1 MPTGGSTSLDRVN
14 FSAVTRFETLC
25 EAAEESLERSG
36 VPGASI
42 GVDHDGAEDAA
53 GFGVTSI
60 EHPLEVDAE
69 TLFQIGSITKTVT
82 GTLALQ
88 LVENGAL
95 DLDAPIRRYLPTFR
109 LADDDVAERVTT
121 RHLLTHTG
129 GWYGDYFADPSR
141 GDDALERILPELAEL
156 PQLAPL
162 GQIWSYCNSG
172 FYIAGRVIEVL
183 TGKPF
188 ESAAREL
195 VLEPLGMS
203 RSFFFPEEVLSH
215 RFAVGHRDEEGQTI
229 VARPWALAR
238 AASVAGGITS
248 NVRDLLRYARFH
260 LGQEPGPLT
269 QESISIMREPQIET
283 GDRDMAL
290 TWFLREVEGV
300 AFAEHDGGTN
310 GQMARLMLV
319 PEADFALAILTNH
332 SPAGNDV
339 LRELSRVALRLYL
352 GVEEPEPEP
361 IDLSPEQ
368 LAEYAGDYSNPWAEV
383 ELRAE
388 ERRLVG
394 QTTPKA
400 GFPTKDTPPLPPPP
414 PATLAF
420 YDTDRVFVEEGPL
433 TGTQGDFVRDGDGRI
448 AWFRSGGRLHARR
461 S

>member
-1 MPTGGSTSLDRVN
+1 M
-14 FSAVTRFETLC
+14 TRFKTLR
-25 EAAEESLERSG
+25 EAADESLERLG

-42 GVDHDGAEDAA
+42 GVEHDGAEDVA

-88 LVENGAL
+88 LVEKGEL
-95 DLDAPIRRYLPTFR
+95 DLDAPIRRYLPTLR

-172 FYIAGRVIEVL
+172 FYVAGRVIEVL

-215 RFAVGHRDEEGQTI
+215 RFAVGHRDEDGQTI

-260 LGQEPGPLT
+260 LGQDPGPLT
-269 QESISIMREPQIET
+269 RESISLMREPQIGT

-290 TWFLREVEGV
+290 TWFVREVEGV
-300 AFAEHDGGTN
+300 ALAEHDGGTN
-310 GQMARLMLV
+310 GQMARLMIA
-319 PEADFALAILTNH
+319 PEAGFALAILTNH

-361 IDLSPEQ
+361 VDLSPEQ
-368 LAEYAGDYSNPWAEV
+368 LAEYAGDYSNPWSDV

-388 ERRLVG
+388 ERRLVA

-433 TGTQGDFVRDGDGRI
+433 TGTQSDFVRDDDGRI

-461 S
+461 SGVR

>member
-1 MPTGGSTSLDRVN
+1 
-14 FSAVTRFETLC
+14 VTPFETLC
-25 EAAEESLERSG
+25 EAAGESLERLG

-42 GVDHDGAEDAA
+42 GVEHDGAEDAA

-88 LVENGAL
+88 LVEKGVL
-95 DLDAPIRRYLPTFR
+95 DLDAPIRRYLPALR
-109 LADDDVAERVTT
+109 LGDDDVAERVTT

-129 GWYGDYFADPSR
+129 GWFGDYFADPSR

-162 GQIWSYCNSG
+162 GQVWSYCNSG
-172 FYIAGRVIEVL
+172 FYVAGRVIEVL

-215 RFAVGHRDEEGQTI
+215 RFAVGHRDEDGQTI

-238 AASVAGGITS
+238 AAGVAGGIAS
-248 NVRDLLRYARFH
+248 SVRDLLRYARFH

-269 QESISIMREPQIET
+269 RESLAIMREPQIQT

-290 TWFLREVEGV
+290 TWFVREVEGV
-300 AFAEHDGGTN
+300 ALAEHDGGTN
-310 GQMARLMLV
+310 GQMAHLMLA
-319 PEADFALAILTNH
+319 PEAGFALAILTNH

-352 GVEEPEPEP
+352 GVEEPELEP

-368 LAEYAGDYSNPWAEV
+368 LAEYAGDYSNPWADV

-433 TGTQGDFVRDGDGRI
+433 TGTQSDFVRDDDGSI
-448 AWFRSGGRLHARR
+448 AWFRSGGRLHAKR

>member
-1 MPTGGSTSLDRVN
+1 M
-14 FSAVTRFETLC
+14 TRFETLC
-25 EAAEESLERSG
+25 EAARESVERLG

-42 GVDHDGAEDAA
+42 GVEHDGAVDAA

-69 TLFQIGSITKTVT
+69 TLFQIGSITKTMT

-88 LVENGAL
+88 LVEKGVL
-95 DLDAPIRRYLPTFR
+95 DLDAPIRRYLPALR
-109 LADDDVAERVTT
+109 LADEDVAERVTT

-183 TGKPF
+183 TGRPF

-215 RFAVGHRDEEGQTI
+215 RFAVGHRDEDGQTI

-260 LGQEPGPLT
+260 LGREPGPLT
-269 QESISIMREPQIET
+269 RESISLMREPQIET

-290 TWFLREVEGV
+290 TWFVREVEGV
-300 AFAEHDGGTN
+300 ALAEHDGGTN
-310 GQMARLMLV
+310 GQMARLMLA
-319 PEADFALAILTNH
+319 PEAGFALAILTNH

-352 GVEEPEPEP
+352 GVDEPEPQP

-368 LAEYAGDYSNPWAEV
+368 LAEYAGDYTNPWSDV

-388 ERRLVG
+388 ERRLVDR
-394 QTTPKA
+394 TTYKA

-433 TGTQGDFVRDGDGRI
+433 TGTQSDFVRDDDGRI